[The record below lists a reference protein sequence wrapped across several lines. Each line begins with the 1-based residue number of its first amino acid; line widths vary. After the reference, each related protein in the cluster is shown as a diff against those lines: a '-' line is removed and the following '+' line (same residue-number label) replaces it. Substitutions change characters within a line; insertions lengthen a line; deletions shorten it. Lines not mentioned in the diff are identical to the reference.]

1 MGRNIDYLISE
12 TKKFEYIS
20 FDVFDTLL
28 FRNVGDY
35 KDIFYFIEEKYN
47 QQFSD
52 KISNFRTARIIAEQ
66 QARNESQKEDIT
78 FDDIYNKLN
87 YSDHIKN
94 TLKKIELQSE
104 FESVFPNIVMVDF
117 LLNCKRN
124 GKKIIITTDMYLPN
138 DVIYKML
145 KKCGIRKEYINNIF
159 ISGEIGL
166 SK

>member
-94 TLKKIELQSE
+94 TLKVNLNPY
-104 FESVFPNIVMVDF
+104 FPI
-117 LLNCKRN
+117 L
-124 GKKIIITTDMYLPN
+124 
-138 DVIYKML
+138 
-145 KKCGIRKEYINNIF
+145 
-159 ISGEIGL
+159 
-166 SK
+166 